1 MSTQVQ
7 LCFTRD
13 DEAVAERLKGILSQ
27 AGYPVSAPHDTASIC
42 LFLWSQAALED
53 PDFQSQTSHHP
64 FYLDLGVDAVGHQIS
79 KARSTTTPH
88 TLLMQTRMSAG
99 PLHQLLFEER
109 PIDLSSPEIIN
120 EPALT
125 SHLTSRL
132 KLIENLIAVVP
143 DLQSRLHRRSWRLT
157 LAEEE
162 NVRVVAAQQAE
173 RELEEAMKLSPS
185 TGNLGRRANALLLQ
199 TLRSPTASPTGLTDL
214 ELSLANWTTSA
225 QIWQRMGQEFNT
237 ARELGAAAL
246 LSHLES
252 LADATSPPND
262 MLLTR
267 RQWSALLTGL
277 TSGLKR
283 AQAPKSCRRLPAPEF
298 SQAMALMSDNPA
310 QRANAAMRM
319 NITSVED
326 HIRQR
331 GILEIASEAGS
342 SQASRALVRIYRGEE
357 ASPRPSSSGQNLSF
371 AQGLLSMFGLS
382 KRFHPA
388 MAVNAEKAGFYLERA
403 HTQGD
408 QDASIELAWACLDG
422 LADDTDGQRAVT
434 IITELENKKVSLG
447 IDAEVFAE
455 TFWTGEFGVED
466 KALATAIRLRAVRS
480 GEFHEASAIA
490 LGDCYRDGTGGLKQD
505 KKQAAKLY
513 RKAGSNSDD
522 PEIVDICEQRLAEV
536 DE

>member
-27 AGYPVSAPHDTASIC
+27 AGYPVSAPQDAASIC
-42 LFLWSQAALED
+42 LFLWSEAALED
-53 PDFQSQTSHHP
+53 ADFQSQTSQHP
-64 FYLDLGVDAVGHQIS
+64 LYLDLEVDAVGHRIS
-79 KARSTTTPH
+79 QARSTATPQSLH
-88 TLLMQTRMSAG
+88 SQTRVGAG

-109 PIDLSSPEIIN
+109 PIDLSSPELVD
-120 EPALT
+120 EPALIG
-125 SHLTSRL
+125 HLTARL

-143 DLQSRLHRRSWRLT
+143 DLQSRLRQRSWRLT

-162 NVRVVAAQQAE
+162 NVRVVAAQQAGQ
-173 RELEEAMKLSPS
+173 ELKEALKLSPS
-185 TGNLGRRANALLLQ
+185 VGNLARRANVLLIQTLQ
-199 TLRSPTASPTGLTDL
+199 TPTTSPTGLVDL
-214 ELSLANWTTSA
+214 ELSLADWTKNA
-225 QIWQRMGQEFNT
+225 QIWQRLGQEFNT
-237 ARELGAAAL
+237 ARELGPAAL
-246 LSHLES
+246 LSHLKS
-252 LADATSPPND
+252 LADATSSPKD
-262 MLLTR
+262 LLLTR
-267 RQWSALLTGL
+267 RQWSALRTGL
-277 TSGLKR
+277 TNGLKR
-283 AQAPKSCRRLPAPEF
+283 AEAPESCQRLPAPEF
-298 SQAMALMSDNPA
+298 AQAMALISDNPA

-331 GILEIASEAGS
+331 EILEIASEAGS

-357 ASPRPSSSGQNLSF
+357 ASPRPSSNLSF

-388 MAVNAEKAGFYLERA
+388 MAVNAEKADFYLERA

-408 QDASIELAWACLDG
+408 YDASIELAWACLDG
-422 LADDTDGQRAVT
+422 LADDTDGQRAIT

-455 TFWTGEFGVED
+455 AFWTGEFGVED

-522 PEIVDICEQRLAEV
+522 PEIVDICEQRLEEV